1 MNIYVMK
8 TTRTKRKGFFIN
20 ISEENQKTITE
31 LKEYYAINI
40 AQSFKIFLEKTLK
53 EMKDNDARRK
63 KRIHENI

>member
-31 LKEYYAINI
+31 LKEKYAINI
-40 AQSFKIFLEKTLK
+40 AQSFRIFLGKTLK
-53 EMKDNDARRK
+53 EMKDNDARR
-63 KRIHENI
+63 